1 MIYLWFVQFI
11 YNGITGIT
19 EVLGGNAISAEYIET
34 QIKMY
39 SFPPTLVAEPVA
51 MLSLDSKKSN
61 KNLWSV
67 TEIS

>member
-11 YNGITGIT
+11 YNGIT